1 MKRYDGL
8 RTFSREGAGLQTRDP
23 GVRPKVPVWLRA
35 LGGVALAAIGGGMLY
50 AVAIAVA
57 NFSRIGV

>member
-1 MKRYDGL
+1 
-8 RTFSREGAGLQTRDP
+8 LQSRDP
-23 GVRPKVPVWLRA
+23 GGPTQVPIWLRA
-35 LGGVALAAIGGGMLY
+35 LGGLALTLIAGGMLY

>member
-1 MKRYDGL
+1 M
-8 RTFSREGAGLQTRDP
+8 EGSGVQTRVPD
-23 GVRPKVPVWLRA
+23 GRHTVPVWLRA
-35 LGGVALAAIGGGMLY
+35 LGGVALAAIAAGMLY

>member
-1 MKRYDGL
+1 M
-8 RTFSREGAGLQTRDP
+8 QTRDP
-23 GVRPKVPVWLRA
+23 GGRPKVPLWLRA

>member
-1 MKRYDGL
+1 
-8 RTFSREGAGLQTRDP
+8 LQTRDP
-23 GVRPKVPVWLRA
+23 GGPPNVPVWLRA
-35 LGGVALAAIGGGMLY
+35 LGGVALILIAGGMLY